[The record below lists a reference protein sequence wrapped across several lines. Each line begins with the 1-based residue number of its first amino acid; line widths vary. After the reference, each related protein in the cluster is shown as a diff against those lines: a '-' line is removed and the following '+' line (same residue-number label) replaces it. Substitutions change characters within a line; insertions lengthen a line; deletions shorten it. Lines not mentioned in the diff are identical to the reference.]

1 METLTPTKANQ
12 GHNMQNLKTFD
23 EDVQLRLEGIGGEP
37 LTGSGFETELP
48 EPEFATDLSE
58 EQ

>member
-1 METLTPTKANQ
+1 
-12 GHNMQNLKTFD
+12 MQNLKTFD
-23 EDVQLRLEGIGGEP
+23 EDVQLRLEGMGGEP

-48 EPEFATDLSE
+48 EPEFAADLSE

>member
-1 METLTPTKANQ
+1 MK
-12 GHNMQNLKTFD
+12 NLKTF
-23 EDVQLRLEGIGGEP
+23 EEGVQLRLEGIGGDP

-48 EPEFATDLSE
+48 EPEFAADLSE